1 MLNTQAYTRLSAAL
15 PKLTAEDVI
24 DMGPVLVKI
33 IPELKPTLG
42 FDQHSPHHKYDL
54 FTHIAHVVGN
64 VPPDLTVRWAALLH
78 DVGKIPTFAR
88 DETGRGHFKNH
99 AAVGAD
105 MADTVLRRLG
115 APEEM
120 REEAVTLIRLHMT
133 RLEPEQLPELAANLG
148 WDTVSR
154 LLSLQEAD
162 MGSKGVP
169 EETASFAAVWQ
180 ALKEI
185 QTENSCLSLKD
196 LAVRGGDLMAL
207 GYRGQAIGECL
218 RDILEAVLDERVP
231 NEREALLAFARK
243 RQ

>member
-15 PKLTAEDVI
+15 TKLTAEDVI

-42 FDQHSPHHKYDL
+42 FDQHSPHHKYYL
-54 FTHIAHVVGN
+54 FTFIAHVVGN

-78 DVGKIPTFAR
+78 DVGKVPTFAR

-99 AAVGAD
+99 ATVGAD
-105 MADTVLRRLG
+105 MADTVLHRLG
-115 APEEM
+115 APEAL
-120 REEAVTLIRLHMT
+120 REEVVTLIRLHMT

-154 LLSLQEAD
+154 LLSLQEAE

-169 EETASFAAVWQ
+169 GEEDQ
-180 ALKEI
+180 A
-185 QTENSCLSLKD
+185 QF
-196 LAVRGGDLMAL
+196 R
-207 GYRGQAIGECL
+207 
-218 RDILEAVLDERVP
+218 
-231 NEREALLAFARK
+231 LLRK
-243 RQ
+243 RLEELRA